1 MDNANSTTTPPSD
14 IKIKVLGVGG
24 AGCNAVTHLARETLA
39 GVSFAALNTD
49 AAALA
54 RLPIA
59 ERLTLGMNS
68 HRGLGTGGDAERGRA
83 AAEED
88 AAAIRALCEGAN
100 VIILVAG
107 LGGGTGTGSAPVIAR
122 IARNCNALVLGI
134 ALMPFD
140 FEGARRQSQAAAG
153 LQELKAEA
161 DAVICL
167 SNQKLF
173 KLVHP
178 NTPFAEGLAKMNE
191 FVAEA
196 VRSIWSLIVRPAL
209 VPLGFAN
216 LCVATQGRHSESC
229 LAIGRGAGEN
239 RASDA
244 AAQVIAHPLIDE
256 GALLADAATVLV
268 SIVAGP
274 GFSMSEVHQVMEKI
288 SRAAE
293 SAHIIMGAAID
304 DALGEALTV
313 TVIAASG
320 EFANGARFR
329 VPSLVPASRSCEP
342 PPLGTQPSVPP
353 MIVDGLPSTDKSVA
367 GQNGRARKSAQRLR
381 QGQLP
386 LEIIS
391 RGRFEKSEP
400 TIHHGQDLDVP
411 TYIRRGVALN

>member
-1 MDNANSTTTPPSD
+1 MQNHNSTTIAPSE

-24 AGCNAVTHLARETLA
+24 AGCNALTHLAGEALA

-54 RLPIA
+54 HLPIA
-59 ERLTLGMNS
+59 DRLPLGIHT
-68 HRGLGTGGDAERGRA
+68 HRGLGTGGDPERGRA

-100 VIILVAG
+100 VVILIAG

-122 IARNCNALVLGI
+122 IARNCNALVLAI
-134 ALMPFD
+134 ALMPFE
-140 FEGARRQSQAAAG
+140 FEGARRQSQAIAG
-153 LQELKAEA
+153 LQELKADA

-173 KLVHP
+173 KLVDPH
-178 NTPFAEGLAKMNE
+178 TPFAEGLAKMNE

-196 VRSIWSLIVRPAL
+196 VRSVWSLIVRPAL

-216 LCVATQGRHSESC
+216 LCVATQGSHSESC
-229 LAIGRGAGEN
+229 LAIGRGVGEN
-239 RASDA
+239 RASA
-244 AAQVIAHPLIDE
+244 AVAQVIAHPLIDG
-256 GALLADAATVLV
+256 GALLADATTVLV

-274 GFSMSEVHQVMEKI
+274 DFSMSEVHEIMERI

-304 DALGEALTV
+304 NDLGEALTI

-320 EFANGARFR
+320 EFANGPRFR
-329 VPSLVPASRSCEP
+329 VPGLVPTSRCEP
-342 PPLGTQPSVPP
+342 HSAPPQAPGAPGIVHGLLPKDRSVGP
-353 MIVDGLPSTDKSVA
+353 
-367 GQNGRARKSAQRLR
+367 QNGRARKSAQHLR